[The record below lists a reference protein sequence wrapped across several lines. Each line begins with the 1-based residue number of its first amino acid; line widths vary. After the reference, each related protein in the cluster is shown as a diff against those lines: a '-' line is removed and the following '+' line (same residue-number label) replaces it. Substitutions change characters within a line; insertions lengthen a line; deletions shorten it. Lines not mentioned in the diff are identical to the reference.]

1 MKKNNNNKLLMMIMK
16 GRTFFVL
23 AILVIF
29 FAVKSP
35 SFLTPNSIIAIM
47 KHVALFGILGVG
59 MTYVIITGGIDLSVG
74 SVVGLVGMIAGGL
87 IVDGLKVGG
96 YTVYFNVPAIVV
108 ISLILGALVGL
119 VNGVIITKFDVAP
132 FIATLGMMNVARG
145 LAMLRTN
152 GATFSNIA
160 GHEALGNTG
169 FKLLGSSIG
178 KVPVVVY
185 VFALLIIIAT
195 VVLKYT
201 SFGWHVFSV
210 GGNPRAS
217 LLSGIKVKKVTT
229 MVYMFSG
236 VCAAI
241 VGLITTSQLTAA
253 NPSSGDGWEMNA
265 ISAVVLGGTSMTG
278 GVGSIGGTVIGA
290 FVIGVIND
298 GMIMIGVSEFWQ
310 KVIKGI
316 IIVLAVIIDQY
327 QAKLQAKIALMQ
339 AAEENKDEDIHL
351 QYPYQK

>member
-1 MKKNNNNKLLMMIMK
+1 
-16 GRTFFVL
+16 
-23 AILVIF
+23 
-29 FAVKSP
+29 
-35 SFLTPNSIIAIM
+35 
-47 KHVALFGILGVG
+47 

-87 IVDGLKVGG
+87 IVDGLPVGG
-96 YTVYFNVPAIVV
+96 YTIYFNVPAIV
-108 ISLILGALVGL
+108 IICIILGAFIGWI
-119 VNGVIITKFDVAP
+119 NGMVITKFNVAP

-169 FKLLGSSIG
+169 FRLLGSSIG
-178 KVPVVVY
+178 IIPVVII
-185 VFALLIIIAT
+185 VFAILAILAA
-195 VVLKYT
+195 VVLKFT
-201 SFGWHVFSV
+201 PLGWHIFSV
-210 GGNPRAS
+210 GGNNRAS
-217 LLSGIKVKKVTT
+217 MLSGIRVNRVTT
-229 MVYMFSG
+229 LVYMFSG
-236 VCAAI
+236 ACAAI

-265 ISAVVLGGTSMTG
+265 ISAVVLGGTSMAG
-278 GVGSIGGTVIGA
+278 GIGTIGGTIVGA

-327 QAKLQAKIALMQ
+327 QAKLQARIALMQ
-339 AAEENKDEDIHL
+339 AAAK
-351 QYPYQK
+351 